1 MYGLNNNTG
10 VPYSQQ
16 DNPMQTFK
24 KGYNNAKKIFDPLAK
39 LKSNSG
45 WERLTGMI
53 QLGAGLGG

>member
-10 VPYSQQ
+10 LPYSQQ

-24 KGYNNAKKIFDPLAK
+24 KGYNNAKKYFDPLSK

-45 WERLTGMI
+45 FERLQGIGEIIAM
-53 QLGAGLGG
+53 L